1 MTQDYATFEEKVASY
16 LRGHRKA
23 AEQAAKDA
31 NPNLEGVRTTMH
43 VGDPLGFWI
52 KQLCRVPVL

>member
-1 MTQDYATFEEKVASY
+1 MSRLKKKVASY

-31 NPNLEGVRTTMH
+31 NQNLEGVRTTMH
-43 VGDPLGFWI
+43 VGDPLDFWI
-52 KQLCRVPVL
+52 KQVNYFISSLYAK